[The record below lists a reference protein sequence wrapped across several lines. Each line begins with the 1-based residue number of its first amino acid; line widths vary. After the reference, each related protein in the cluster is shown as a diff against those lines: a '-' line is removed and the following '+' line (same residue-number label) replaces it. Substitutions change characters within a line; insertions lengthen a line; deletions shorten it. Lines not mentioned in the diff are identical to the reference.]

1 MGLDKT
7 MGSHRVVF
15 PVASSVCILCSLH
28 RRRFWNVLPPVPLTS
43 QLAGPVAER
52 AAVSESLFQWL
63 YVLHDNSGI
72 AFTQFYVSVSRF
84 KFTVD
89 HEWFQRAS
97 DHWTRRIRW
106 SIRLQESR
114 HWKDVSVLH
123 LYVLLGILRGFY
135 THIQRKSHLVDEQ
148 CFRLLPS
155 TRLENLDQCLI
166 HNSYTLNITVQAPP
180 LQNTHTHTHKY

>member
-1 MGLDKT
+1 L
-7 MGSHRVVF
+7 H
-15 PVASSVCILCSLH
+15 PVQFTSKAVLECPATCASYLSACRSSRRKGSSVRI
-28 RRRFWNVLPPVPLTS
+28 T
-43 QLAGPVAER
+43 
-52 AAVSESLFQWL
+52 VSITV
-63 YVLHDNSGI
+63 YVLHENGGI
-72 AFTQFYVSVSRF
+72 VFMQFYISVSHF